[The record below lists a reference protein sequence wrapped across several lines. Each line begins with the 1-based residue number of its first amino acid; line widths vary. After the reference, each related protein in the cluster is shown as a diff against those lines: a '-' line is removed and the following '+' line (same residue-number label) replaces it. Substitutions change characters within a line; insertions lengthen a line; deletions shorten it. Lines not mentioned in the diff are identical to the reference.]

1 MSYSRRKRGLTPHL
15 VAAGSMLAGTSLIFG
30 ALYYMNEHGSLGPP
44 VERSDRVAFEVAPP
58 PPKKTPK
65 PKPPEHKRS
74 PKNVTPRA
82 APAPNIGSSLAG
94 LSFDLPGFEASDL
107 GSVGNDVLGAEGSK
121 NMVMTEEAVD
131 KKPTPRK
138 QVAPGFPPK
147 ARQRGIE
154 GYVKVNLFISA
165 SGAVEKVRVL
175 ESEPRGIFEESA
187 TVAAQQWEFDPA
199 QYNGAPVAGWFKRT
213 ISFRLN

>member
-1 MSYSRRKRGLTPHL
+1 
-15 VAAGSMLAGTSLIFG
+15 MLAGTSLIFG

-44 VERSDRVAFEVAPP
+44 PDKSDRVSFEVAPP
-58 PPKKTPK
+58 PKKKTPK
-65 PKPPEHKRS
+65 PKPTEHKRTNKSVS
-74 PKNVTPRA
+74 PHT

-107 GSVGNDVLGAEGSK
+107 GAVGDDALGAEASK

-131 KKPTPRK
+131 KKPVPRK

-154 GYVKVNLFISA
+154 GYVKVNLFINV

-175 ESEPRGIFEESA
+175 EAEPRGIFEESA
-187 TVAAQQWEFDPA
+187 TAAAQQWEFDPA
-199 QYNGAPVAGWFKRT
+199 QYNGAPVSGWFKRT